1 MRGLPDS
8 GDAESILAMY
18 RRGWFPMARSS
29 RARHE
34 WVQPEERCLIPLD
47 SSFHVASSLR
57 SCVRSER
64 FEITAD
70 AAFEQV
76 IRRCAE
82 PAPGPRRQTWINAWI
97 IEAFRTLHTAG
108 HAHSIEAW
116 RDGVLVGGLYGVA
129 LGACFGG
136 ESMFSRPQLGGRDAS
151 KVCLVHLVHHLRRRG
166 FELLDAQIENPHLA
180 QFGAFEI
187 PRAEYLSRLE
197 RALRRGPSWLPFE
210 PGLTPREL

>member
-1 MRGLPDS
+1 MPES

-34 WVQPEERCLIPLD
+34 WVQPEDRCLIPLD
-47 SSFHVASSLR
+47 STFHVPRSLR
-57 SCVRSER
+57 SRIRSGR
-64 FEITAD
+64 FEITTD
-70 AAFEQV
+70 TAFEQV

-82 PAPGPRRQTWINAWI
+82 PAPGARRQTWINGWI
-97 IEAFRTLHTAG
+97 IEAFRTLHSAG
-108 HAHSIEAW
+108 HAHSVEAW
-116 RDGVLVGGLYGVA
+116 RDGELVGGLYGVA

-151 KVCLVHLVHHLRRRG
+151 KVCLVHLVDHLRRRG
-166 FELLDAQIENPHLA
+166 FELLDAQIENPHLV

-197 RALRRGPSWLPFE
+197 RALRHTPSWLPFE
-210 PGLTPREL
+210 PSLRAAEP